1 MSYRYVLK
9 YYQKNVNEGIRP
21 SPYVLRTC
29 NCFVRVKNVAEAS
42 LPKYRRAAA
51 LFLLRC
57 GMDCKK
63 NGYHSIATVAVNYP
77 IQKIIPLQL
86 S

>member
-1 MSYRYVLK
+1 MIIFAKKHFLLVSYRYVLK
-9 YYQKNVNEGIRP
+9 YYQKNVNEGIHP
-21 SPYVLRTC
+21 SSYDLRTC
-29 NCFVRVKNVAEAS
+29 NCFVRVKNVAKVS

-63 NGYHSIATVAVNYP
+63 TATIA
-77 IQKIIPLQL
+77 
-86 S
+86 